1 MRVDLG
7 MKRYAKNK
15 DAKRALLKRASTMA
29 STTHTIGGRRKEK
42 GGARPVTLPKLTFS
56 DSSD

>member
-7 MKRYAKNK
+7 MKRYAKQK
-15 DAKRALLKRASTMA
+15 DRKLALIRRASTMA
-29 STTHTIGGRRKEK
+29 STTHNIAGRKKEK

-56 DSSD
+56 DSDT